1 MREMKESNIPWVGP
15 IPKEWNVGRIKQGYD
30 VTLGKM
36 YAAKEQQKEDG
47 TLENYLCAANIKWA
61 GIDTSVHKQMY
72 FTEKE
77 KEQYLLNNGDAVVME
92 GGMAGTTCLY
102 KGEYYP
108 CYIQNSVHKISSK
121 NNNSTSFFAYWMEVV
136 CSSGYVENVCNKA
149 TIMHYTKDK
158 VCNTP
163 LLLIPVEEQ
172 NEIVGYL
179 NEKCSV
185 INSSI
190 SRHQQIIEKLEEYR
204 KSVITQAVT
213 KGLNPEVGIKQTGNE
228 WIPEV
233 PAKWNVVQMKYV
245 LQSGKEGLKIGPFG
259 SALKGKTLADGPYKI
274 YNQAHLISGDFTLNR
289 HFVSAETFEEL
300 QSYEVMPGD
309 ILFSMM
315 GTIGKCR
322 IMPKGLQRG
331 LMDSHLLKGR
341 LNDLVDP
348 EYLIYVYDKD
358 NSSVVI
364 NQLLKLSTG
373 SIMNGLNSS
382 ILKSIVIPLPPVDV
396 QKQIVAELNKRT
408 NNIDL
413 AINQH
418 QQLIGKLQEYKQSL
432 IYNAV
437 TGKIDCRTAE

>member
-213 KGLNPEVGIKQTGNE
+213 KGLDPNAEMKDSGNHLLGNIPADWVMKRLRNVAAIVRGGSPRPIDQYITDGDGYNWIKIGDATGNG
-228 WIPEV
+228 
-233 PAKWNVVQMKYV
+233 KYITSTK
-245 LQSGKEGLKIGPFG
+245 QKIIKEGLSKTRIVNPGTLLLTNSMSFG
-259 SALKGKTLADGPYKI
+259 HPYILQITGCIHDGWLA
-274 YNQAHLISGDFTLNR
+274 
-289 HFVSAETFEEL
+289 
-300 QSYEVMPGD
+300 
-309 ILFSMM
+309 FSDYREM
-315 GTIGKCR
+315 I
-322 IMPKGLQRG
+322 
-331 LMDSHLLKGR
+331 
-341 LNDLVDP
+341 P
-348 EYLIYVYDKD
+348 EYLYYYLMAEPTMVQFK
-358 NSSVVI
+358 SSVD
-364 NQLLKLSTG
+364 G
-373 SIMNGLNSS
+373 S
-382 ILKSIVIPLPPVDV
+382 VV
-396 QKQIVAELNKRT
+396 QNL
-408 NNIDL
+408 NIDKVKN
-413 AINQH
+413 AIIVCPSLTEQKAIVSYLDTVGGQVDESIKKH
-418 QQLIGKLQEYKQSL
+418 AEIIEKLKEYKQSI

-437 TGKIDCRTAE
+437 TGKIDCRVTE

>member
-204 KSVITQAVT
+204 KSVITQAVI
-213 KGLNPEVGIKQTGNE
+213 KGLDPNAEMKDSGNHLLGNIPADWVMKRLRNVAAIVRGGSPRPIDQYITDGDGYNWIKIGDATGNG
-228 WIPEV
+228 
-233 PAKWNVVQMKYV
+233 KYITSTKQKIIKESLSKTRIV
-245 LQSGKEGLKIGPFG
+245 NPGTLLLTNSMSFGHPYILQITGCIHDGW
-259 SALKGKTLADGPYKI
+259 LA
-274 YNQAHLISGDFTLNR
+274 
-289 HFVSAETFEEL
+289 
-300 QSYEVMPGD
+300 
-309 ILFSMM
+309 FSDYREM
-315 GTIGKCR
+315 I
-322 IMPKGLQRG
+322 
-331 LMDSHLLKGR
+331 
-341 LNDLVDP
+341 P
-348 EYLIYVYDKD
+348 EYLYYYLMAEPTMVQFK
-358 NSSVVI
+358 SSVD
-364 NQLLKLSTG
+364 G
-373 SIMNGLNSS
+373 S
-382 ILKSIVIPLPPVDV
+382 VV
-396 QKQIVAELNKRT
+396 QNL
-408 NNIDL
+408 NIDKVKN
-413 AINQH
+413 AIIVCPSLTEQKAIVSYLDTVGGQVDESIKKH
-418 QQLIGKLQEYKQSL
+418 AEIIEKLKEYKQSI

-437 TGKIDCRTAE
+437 TGKIDCRVTE

>member
-204 KSVITQAVT
+204 KAEITRAVT
-213 KGLNPEVGIKQTGNE
+213 KGLNPDVKMKESGIPWAGQ
-228 WIPEV
+228 IPEG
-233 PAKWNVVQMKYV
+233 WVVIHQKYLAHIFGRIGFRGYTQKDIV
-245 LQSGKEGLKIGPFG
+245 DKGEGPITLSPSNMANGKMDYLGCTYLSWDKYDESPEIQ
-259 SALKGKTLADGPYKI
+259 I
-274 YNQAHLISGDFTLNR
+274 HNN
-289 HFVSAETFEEL
+289 
-300 QSYEVMPGD
+300 D
-309 ILFSMM
+309 ILMVKTGSSYGKVAWVDCLPMEATINPQIVVLKNITCNPRYLFYYMQSEIYQYQVHKAVVG
-315 GTIGKCR
+315 GTI
-322 IMPKGLQRG
+322 PTLSQRA
-331 LMDSHLLKGR
+331 MDRYIIIIPSNINEQLDVVHYLDNYTEKIAKA
-341 LNDLVDP
+341 VD
-348 EYLIYVYDKD
+348 KH
-358 NSSVVI
+358 
-364 NQLLKLSTG
+364 NQLIAKL
-373 SIMNGLNSS
+373 
-382 ILKSIVIPLPPVDV
+382 
-396 QKQIVAELNKRT
+396 E
-408 NNIDL
+408 
-413 AINQH
+413 
-418 QQLIGKLQEYKQSL
+418 EYKKSL
-432 IYNAV
+432 IYNVV
-437 TGKIDCRTAE
+437 TGKIDCREGA

>member
-121 NNNSTSFFAYWMEVV
+121 NNNSTLFFAYWMEVV

-213 KGLNPEVGIKQTGNE
+213 KGLDPNAEMKDSGNHLLGNIPADWVMKRLRNVAAIVRGGSPRPIDQYITDGDGYNWIKIGDATGNG
-228 WIPEV
+228 
-233 PAKWNVVQMKYV
+233 KYITSTK
-245 LQSGKEGLKIGPFG
+245 QKIIKEGLSKTRIVNPGTLLLTNSMSFG
-259 SALKGKTLADGPYKI
+259 HPYILQITGCIHDGWLA
-274 YNQAHLISGDFTLNR
+274 
-289 HFVSAETFEEL
+289 
-300 QSYEVMPGD
+300 
-309 ILFSMM
+309 FSDYREM
-315 GTIGKCR
+315 I
-322 IMPKGLQRG
+322 
-331 LMDSHLLKGR
+331 
-341 LNDLVDP
+341 P
-348 EYLIYVYDKD
+348 EYLYYYLMAEPTMVQFK
-358 NSSVVI
+358 SSVD
-364 NQLLKLSTG
+364 G
-373 SIMNGLNSS
+373 S
-382 ILKSIVIPLPPVDV
+382 VV
-396 QKQIVAELNKRT
+396 QNL
-408 NNIDL
+408 NIDKVKN
-413 AINQH
+413 AIIVCPSLTEQKAIVSYLDTVGGQVDESIKKH
-418 QQLIGKLQEYKQSL
+418 AEIIEKLKEYKQSI

-437 TGKIDCRTAE
+437 TGKIDCRVTE

>member
-213 KGLNPEVGIKQTGNE
+213 KGISSNSKVKTTNNKWLDEIPANWDLVRLKHMCRYISDGSHFSPQTHTDGKPYVTATNIRGIGIDYESCKKINNDDFQTLANNGCEIFKDDVLLVKDGATTGRVGYKNDDVSAVALSSVAIMRSAARVL
-228 WIPEV
+228 P
-233 PAKWNVVQMKYV
+233 MYLMYY
-245 LQSGKEGLKIGPFG
+245 LQSEPMQQQILSSMAG
-259 SALKGKTLADGPYKI
+259 SAMPRTVIAKIVNYYGVIPPLAEQQI
-274 YNQAHLISGDFTLNR
+274 I
-289 HFVSAETFEEL
+289 VS
-300 QSYEVMPGD
+300 M
-309 ILFSMM
+309 
-315 GTIGKCR
+315 
-322 IMPKGLQRG
+322 
-331 LMDSHLLKGR
+331 
-341 LNDLVDP
+341 LNDKTT
-348 EYLIYVYDKD
+348 EI
-358 NSSVVI
+358 
-364 NQLLKLSTG
+364 QH
-373 SIMNGLNSS
+373 SIE
-382 ILKSIVIPLPPVDV
+382 I
-396 QKQIVAELNKRT
+396 
-408 NNIDL
+408 
-413 AINQH
+413 H
-418 QQLIGKLQEYKQSL
+418 QQLIDKLKEYKQSL

-437 TGKIDCRTAE
+437 TGKIDCRTEGGEVQ

>member
-213 KGLNPEVGIKQTGNE
+213 KGLDPNAEMKDSGNHLLGNIPADWVMKRLRNVAAIVRGGSPRPIDQYITDGDGYNWIKIGDATGNG
-228 WIPEV
+228 
-233 PAKWNVVQMKYV
+233 KYITSTKQKIIKESLSKTRIV
-245 LQSGKEGLKIGPFG
+245 NPGTLLLTNSMSFGHPYILQITGCIHDGW
-259 SALKGKTLADGPYKI
+259 LA
-274 YNQAHLISGDFTLNR
+274 
-289 HFVSAETFEEL
+289 
-300 QSYEVMPGD
+300 
-309 ILFSMM
+309 FSDYREM
-315 GTIGKCR
+315 I
-322 IMPKGLQRG
+322 
-331 LMDSHLLKGR
+331 
-341 LNDLVDP
+341 P
-348 EYLIYVYDKD
+348 EYLYYYLMAEPTMVQFK
-358 NSSVVI
+358 SSVD
-364 NQLLKLSTG
+364 G
-373 SIMNGLNSS
+373 S
-382 ILKSIVIPLPPVDV
+382 VV
-396 QKQIVAELNKRT
+396 QNL
-408 NNIDL
+408 NIDKVKN
-413 AINQH
+413 AIIVCPSLTEQKAIVSYLDTVGGQVDESIKKH
-418 QQLIGKLQEYKQSL
+418 AEIIEKLKEYKQSI

-437 TGKIDCRTAE
+437 TGKIDCRVTE